1 MSTRAKQNKTHNRP
15 STGASRQGS
24 HGTPAATLLAGILAL
39 SFAAGAAQA
48 AEKNGEPAPA
58 LLVRKGEQLL
68 VPADSPL
75 RARLV
80 VAPVAAQ
87 ALPHGLAIPAVV
99 EADPA
104 LNVNVLPPLTGR
116 VVELKAGLGDVV
128 KRGQLL
134 AVISSPDLA
143 QAYADVDKAK
153 DTLSLTRRALERAQ
167 GVNEAGGAAQK
178 DLEAAQSAY
187 NQALAEDQRAASRLK
202 TLAGGGEVD
211 MRSRLLRINAP
222 VAGTVTS
229 LAVGNGAFINDPT
242 APLMSIANLERV
254 WVTAQV
260 PEDQIGAIT
269 RGQAVEL
276 RLAAYPGLSLRG
288 TVGSVSPLLEPDTR
302 RAKVRITLA
311 NPDGRL
317 KPNMFATARFAVPQ
331 AAQVVV
337 PTSALLMNNDSV
349 TVFVE
354 SAPWTFVR
362 RTVEL
367 GTEDGERVRIL
378 SGLKSGERVVVR
390 GGVLLND

>member
-1 MSTRAKQNKTHNRP
+1 LS
-15 STGASRQGS
+15 
-24 HGTPAATLLAGILAL
+24 LAL
-39 SFAAGAAQA
+39 GAAQGSDKH
-48 AEKNGEPAPA
+48 AEEPPA
-58 LLVRKGEQLL
+58 LVVRKGEQLI
-68 VPADSPL
+68 VPANSPL
-75 RARLV
+75 RTRLA
-80 VAPVAAQ
+80 VAAVGAQ
-87 ALPHGLAIPAVV
+87 ALSHGLSIPAVV

-116 VVELKAGLGDVV
+116 IVELKAGLGDVV

-143 QAYADVDKAK
+143 QAYSDVDKAQ
-153 DTLSLTRRALERAQ
+153 DTLSLTHRALERAQ
-167 GVNEAGGAAQK
+167 GVHEVGGAAQK
-178 DLEAAQSAY
+178 DLEAAESAY
-187 NQALAEDQRAASRLK
+187 RQAQAEDKRAAARLK
-202 TLAGGGEVD
+202 TLVGSGEID
-211 MRSRLLRINAP
+211 AHSRLLRIAAP

-229 LAVGNGAFINDPT
+229 LNVGNRAFVNDPT

-260 PEDQIGAIT
+260 PENQIGAIA
-269 RGQAVEL
+269 RGQTVDL
-276 RLAAYPGLSLRG
+276 RLAAYPDRPLRG
-288 TVGSVSPLLEPDTR
+288 TVSTVSPLLEPDTR
-302 RAKVRITLA
+302 RAKVRMVLA

-317 KPNMFATARFAVPQ
+317 KPNMFATATFALPQ
-331 AAQVVV
+331 PMQAVV

-367 GTEDGERVRIL
+367 GAEDGDRVRVL
-378 SGLKSGERVVVR
+378 SGLKSGERIVVR